1 MSAAAQVIDIDS
13 AESKGGKKSKK
24 KLIIIAALVLLL
36 GGGGGGGWFWWQ
48 QKNADHGDPAAA
60 KAKEAAEKAAHA
72 APPTFL
78 PMEALVVNLAGRD
91 GERLVQIGITLQL
104 ADAKTA
110 ELVKAHMPTIRS
122 GVLLTVARHTAEE
135 LLLPEGKEALAM
147 EVMRQVTE
155 PLGLSAEPAAE
166 HGAPAAKDDKAP
178 KADKHGDAPAN
189 PVQKVLFSSLIIQ

>member
-1 MSAAAQVIDIDS
+1 MSATAQVIDIDS

-24 KLIIIAALVLLL
+24 KLIIIAAAVLLL
-36 GGGGGGGWFWWQ
+36 AGGGGGGWFWWQ
-48 QKNADHGDPAAA
+48 QKNADHG
-60 KAKEAAEKAAHA
+60 AKEAAEKAAHA

-78 PMEALVVNLAGRD
+78 PLEALVVNLAGRD

-110 ELVKAHMPTIRS
+110 DLVKAHMPTIRS

-135 LLLPEGKEALAM
+135 LLLPEGKEALAL

-155 PLGLSAEPAAE
+155 PLGLPAEGAAE
-166 HGAPAAKDDKAP
+166 HGAPAAKDDKA
-178 KADKHGDAPAN
+178 AKHGETPPN